1 MHPMRRSDRQVTDL
15 QEILQIMDQCDVC
28 RLGFIDTEVGMP
40 YVVPLNFGYARSGD
54 HITLYFHSAR
64 EGRKVGLIR
73 RGGTVAFEMDCGHRL
88 VPSDKAAC
96 DFTMMFQSV
105 MGLGTLREVPEEE
118 RAAAFRTL
126 MAHYTDQDLPFADAM
141 LARTWMF
148 AVEVNEI
155 SGKSHL

>member
-15 QEILQIMDQCDVC
+15 TEIVKILDQCDVC

-40 YVVPLNFGYARSGD
+40 YVVPLNFGYARESD

-64 EGRKVGLIR
+64 EGRKVGLVR

-88 VPSDKAAC
+88 VPNDTAAC
-96 DFTMMFQSV
+96 HFTMMFESV
-105 MGLGTLREVPEEE
+105 MGLGSLREVPEGE
-118 RAAAFRTL
+118 RGAAFRTF
-126 MAHYTDQDLPFADAM
+126 MTHYTDQNLPFDDAM

-148 AVEVNEI
+148 AVEVREM